1 MTMRMP
7 TDCTVRYSDVCVV
20 LYRYCRATW
29 AGGNSCGRS
38 RNTGT
43 GTGPR
48 VWRECVTWGCCDTQT
63 FLQLPQTFSLYFR
76 GRKVCGDRLN
86 FPTRRYMY

>member
-29 AGGNSCGRS
+29 AGGNSFLWPVPQYRYRYRS
-38 RNTGT
+38 SGLA
-43 GTGPR
+43 
-48 VWRECVTWGCCDTQT
+48 GCRDTQT

-86 FPTRRYMY
+86 FPTRR

>member
-29 AGGNSCGRS
+29 AGGNSFLWPVPQYRYRS
-38 RNTGT
+38 YIWHRQVLHLAQRFGGAKSKTSGLRFGT
-43 GTGPR
+43 
-48 VWRECVTWGCCDTQT
+48 
-63 FLQLPQTFSLYFR
+63 
-76 GRKVCGDRLN
+76 
-86 FPTRRYMY
+86 

>member
-29 AGGNSCGRS
+29 AGGNSCGRTRNHMSS
-38 RNTGT
+38 RVIMCHRDSVRCACMSACNSDVG
-43 GTGPR
+43 
-48 VWRECVTWGCCDTQT
+48 E
-63 FLQLPQTFSLYFR
+63 
-76 GRKVCGDRLN
+76 
-86 FPTRRYMY
+86 

>member
-43 GTGPR
+43 GLTFGTDRSYVWHRGLGGPNLR
-48 VWRECVTWGCCDTQT
+48 PR
-63 FLQLPQTFSLYFR
+63 S
-76 GRKVCGDRLN
+76 
-86 FPTRRYMY
+86 